1 MDTDPIEDQATAALD
16 AILPRRDPRYGGAQ
30 VYLMAYLSTDPA
42 TRRLAMRALK
52 AASPD
57 TEHDQAA
64 SLPAA
69 GGAPES
75 GEVPAPETRAVH
87 VTLACGGKACEV
99 RDGKEIHRPDPSC
112 SKLTGRRAARG

>member
-1 MDTDPIEDQATAALD
+1 MTDTDPIEDQATAALD
-16 AILPRRDPRYGGAQ
+16 AILPRRAPRYEAAH
-30 VYLMAYLSTDPA
+30 AYLTTFLATDPA

-69 GGAPES
+69 GVAPES
-75 GEVPAPETRAVH
+75 GEDHDGAAAPRAE
-87 VTLACGGKACEV
+87 EV
-99 RDGKEIHRPDPSC
+99 RDGNPE
-112 SKLTGRRAARG
+112 GRAVAGSTTAAGTQ